1 MITDLVVFGI
11 LSFLVIVLLIN
22 NLRIQLKLKK
32 LRNKFVQDSL
42 DKAVI
47 IGNLKQQLEKRSP
60 NNVEKTEGFLKFISE
75 SRDWAFKYIEDVQE
89 ALTAFK
95 NKVEPKFEYAN
106 TYGSVSGQTA
116 HLDIIQ
122 DLETAYLELKK
133 VLPEDEIK
141 EENPN
146 N

>member
-1 MITDLVVFGI
+1 MITDLIVFGI

-22 NLRIQLKLKK
+22 NFRLQLKVKK
-32 LRNKFVQDSL
+32 LTANFLQYSI

-47 IGNLKQQLEKRSP
+47 IGNLKEQLDKRKP
-60 NNVEKTEGFLKFISE
+60 DDVEKTDGFLKFISE
-75 SRDWAFKYIEDVQE
+75 SRDWAFQYIEDVQA

-95 NKVEPKFEYAN
+95 NKVEPRLEYAN
-106 TYGSVSGQTA
+106 TYGSVAGQTA

-122 DLETAYLELKK
+122 EIEGAYLELKK
-133 VLPEDEIK
+133 IMPEDETKK
-141 EENPN
+141 ETPN

>member
-1 MITDLVVFGI
+1 MITDLIVFGV

-22 NLRIQLKLKK
+22 NLRLQIKVKK
-32 LRNKFVQDSL
+32 LANKFVQDSL

-47 IGNLKQQLEKRSP
+47 IGNLKQQLEKRIP
-60 NNVEKTEGFLKFISE
+60 DNVEKTDGFLKFISE

-89 ALTAFK
+89 ALTKFK
-95 NKVEPKFEYAN
+95 DKIEPRFEYAN
-106 TYGSVSGQTA
+106 TYGSVAGQTA

-122 DLETAYLELKK
+122 EIEEAYLELKK

-141 EENPN
+141 EEKTK
-146 N
+146 